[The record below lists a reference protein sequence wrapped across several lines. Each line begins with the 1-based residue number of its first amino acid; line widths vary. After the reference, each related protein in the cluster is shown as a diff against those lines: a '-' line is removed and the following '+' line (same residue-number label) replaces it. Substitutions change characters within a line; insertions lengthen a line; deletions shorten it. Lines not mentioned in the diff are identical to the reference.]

1 MCTRLC
7 SQALNCRR
15 LAPNYVGVGVGMPV
29 GLSVWRAT
37 QTNTHIHTYT
47 HTHTH
52 THTHTRMCTCVLF
65 KRCVRVRVDTHAVAY
80 THTHTHTHTR
90 RHRHT
95 HTLALS
101 HTRLHTHTHTYLC
114 RYSRPVKISA
124 VTNWVATTDSE
135 PCVAACCSVLQ
146 CVAVC
151 CSVLQ
156 CVAVCCSVGLCLQT
170 RLRILGCF
178 AERDLQKE
186 AIRWGFTKNTHYT
199 NHSEWGSWPSTEV
212 YLRPVKHPCE
222 VAQYPKQRHP
232 MRLHKKNKKIPGSA
246 DW

>member
-1 MCTRLC
+1 
-7 SQALNCRR
+7 
-15 LAPNYVGVGVGMPV
+15 
-29 GLSVWRAT
+29 
-37 QTNTHIHTYT
+37 
-47 HTHTH
+47 
-52 THTHTRMCTCVLF
+52 MCTCVLF

-156 CVAVCCSVGLCLQT
+156 CVAVCCSVLQCRT
-170 RLRILGCF
+170 MSANASQNSRLFCR
-178 AERDLQKE
+178 K
-186 AIRWGFTKNTHYT
+186 
-199 NHSEWGSWPSTEV
+199 
-212 YLRPVKHPCE
+212 RPAK
-222 VAQYPKQRHP
+222 RSHP
-232 MRLHKKNKKIPGSA
+232 MRLHKKYTLHKSLWMRELAEHWSLSQTSQAPVWSGTVPKTKTSYEASQKK
-246 DW
+246 